1 MLVCKLR
8 RLSLHRRVK
17 SDFLVSVWSHRKSL
31 IIKQEGVPRRTLAML
46 LYWFSPSQNG
56 HSILYCRSK
65 RGAPRRTLDML
76 LYSLYSFLRSLNT
89 LPHQR
94 IALSAGLGSARV
106 LVRLASSSWGS
117 RPYLVVQIVHL
128 RRSKYQ
134 QRRCHKERREVLC
147 ATNDSTLV
155 YEYHVIHLST
165 TNRECPS
172 WASVLSKTP
181 KSLVVRTLTR
191 KSIFTR

>member
-1 MLVCKLR
+1 
-8 RLSLHRRVK
+8 
-17 SDFLVSVWSHRKSL
+17 
-31 IIKQEGVPRRTLAML
+31 ML

-56 HSILYCRSK
+56 HLVLYCMRK
-65 RGAPRRTLDML
+65 RGAARRTLDML

-89 LPHQR
+89 LPHRR

-117 RPYLVVQIVHL
+117 RHYLVVQIVHL
-128 RRSKYQ
+128 RRSKYHQ
-134 QRRCHKERREVLC
+134 MRCPKERREVLC

-155 YEYHVIHLST
+155 YEYHYIHLST
-165 TNRECPS
+165 TNLECPS

-181 KSLVVRTLTR
+181 KSLIIRTLTR
-191 KSIFTR
+191 KSILTRL

>member
-1 MLVCKLR
+1 MLQKSFLPKIALCTLGIVCTLCTLCIICTR
-8 RLSLHRRVK
+8 CTLWTLCTLGTLYSLY
-17 SDFLVSVWSHRKSL
+17 FLYS
-31 IIKQEGVPRRTLAML
+31 
-46 LYWFSPSQNG
+46 
-56 HSILYCRSK
+56 
-65 RGAPRRTLDML
+65 
-76 LYSLYSFLRSLNT
+76 LYSLYSFLSSLNT

-94 IALSAGLGSARV
+94 IALFAGLGSARV

-155 YEYHVIHLST
+155 YEYHYIHLST

-172 WASVLSKTP
+172 WASVHSKTP
-181 KSLVVRTLTR
+181 KSLIIRTLTR
-191 KSIFTR
+191 KSILTRQRVYNYQITHHIMIIC

>member
-1 MLVCKLR
+1 
-8 RLSLHRRVK
+8 
-17 SDFLVSVWSHRKSL
+17 
-31 IIKQEGVPRRTLAML
+31 ML

-65 RGAPRRTLDML
+65 RGPPRRTLAML
-76 LYSLYSFLRSLNT
+76 LYFLHSFLRSLNT

-94 IALSAGLGSARV
+94 IALSTFHRFSGFSLPGYRVGSARV

-117 RPYLVVQIVHL
+117 SFYLVVQILHL

-172 WASVLSKTP
+172 WGSVHSKTP
-181 KSLVVRTLTR
+181 KSLIIRTLTR
-191 KSIFTR
+191 KSILTRLYSRYRKLSM

>member
-1 MLVCKLR
+1 
-8 RLSLHRRVK
+8 
-17 SDFLVSVWSHRKSL
+17 
-31 IIKQEGVPRRTLAML
+31 ML

-65 RGAPRRTLDML
+65 RGAPRRTLAML

-165 TNRECPS
+165 TNREWPS
-172 WASVLSKTP
+172 WASGLSKTP

-191 KSIFTR
+191 KSLFTRLRVRVRVYLRYQRYTFL